1 LVLLLL
7 SLQAI
12 IPGMPRTPTISR
24 DWWNR
29 FLDGKVYRLTLDN
42 LPADVNTATFR
53 QRAYREAHIRG
64 LALQSHHPRWEPW
77 FFYQSVHRYDRYLFA
92 NLRDPNLVYIDM
104 PSPAVFDKELAD
116 FELLG
121 PCTCGQAPKCL
132 PSCARVN

>member
-1 LVLLLL
+1 MAQH
-7 SLQAI
+7 SS
-12 IPGMPRTPTISR
+12 ISR

-29 FLDGKVYRLTLDN
+29 FLDGNVYRLTLDN
-42 LPADVNTATFR
+42 IPADVNSTTFR
-53 QRAYREAHIRG
+53 QRVYREANIRRKS
-64 LALQSHHPRWEPW
+64 AQTYHPRWEEW
-77 FFYQSVHRYDRYLFA
+77 FFYQAVPMRDRYLFA

-121 PCTCGQAPKCL
+121 PCTCGQAPRCL

>member
-1 LVLLLL
+1 VLLLL

-12 IPGMPRTPTISR
+12 IPGMPRTSSISSQ
-24 DWWNR
+24 WWDR
-29 FLDGKVYRLTLDN
+29 FLDGNVYRLEITD
-42 LPADVNTATFR
+42 LPAEVNSATFR
-53 QRAYREAHIRG
+53 QRAYREANIRRR
-64 LALQSHHPRWEPW
+64 ALQSHHPRWESW
-77 FFYQSVHRYDRYLFA
+77 FFYQALYRYDRYLFA